1 LTTRFILVSHALT
14 QWNIEGRIQGHTDI
28 PLNNEGRK
36 MAQCLA
42 KRLTR
47 EAIHGIYTSDLK
59 RACQTAGPT
68 AEQKSLKIVQ
78 EIGLREGRSIN
89 QERSSIYP
97 TLPFY
102 KEVETQTDL
111 CLRVTTAL
119 SDIAKRH
126 DNQTI
131 LVVSHGGS
139 IEFFINHCLEKTRET
154 SISYQGIRMALNR
167 IHYRDGQFYLIHLNE
182 DDFLNGK

>member
-1 LTTRFILVSHALT
+1 MSCRLILVSHALT
-14 QWNIEGRIQGHTDI
+14 QWNIEGRIQGHTDV
-28 PLNNEGRK
+28 PLNHEGEN

-42 KRLTR
+42 KRLAKET
-47 EAIHGIYTSDLK
+47 IHGIYTSDLK
-59 RACQTAGPT
+59 RAYQTAEPF
-68 AEQKSLKIVQ
+68 AEQKALEIIQ
-78 EIGLREGRSIN
+78 EIRLREGRSIN

-111 CLRVTTAL
+111 CLRVTAAL

-126 DNQTI
+126 NNQTI

-139 IEFFINHCLEKTRET
+139 IEFFINHILEKTKEP
-154 SISYQGIRMALNR
+154 IIKYQGIRMALNWLEYKKEQAFC
-167 IHYRDGQFYLIHLNE
+167 IKLNE
-182 DDFLNGK
+182 DDFLK